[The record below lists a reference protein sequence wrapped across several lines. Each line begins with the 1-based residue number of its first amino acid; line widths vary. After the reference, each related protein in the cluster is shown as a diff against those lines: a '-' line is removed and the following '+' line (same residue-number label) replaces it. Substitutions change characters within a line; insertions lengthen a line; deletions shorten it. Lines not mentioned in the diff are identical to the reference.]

1 MIFFVKIY
9 SHTQQGHVVSA
20 TIVESIPSLKK
31 SQYKYEFVF
40 NGRIHYY
47 YHDAMYFIPQN
58 GSKSILYLK
67 VKNSKIEGVSLLT
80 LKLWEIAV
88 LLFAILMVLCVL
100 DDAAYRY
107 PKPNNGYWNRII
119 PRYTLSFLLFV
130 LCTHEVLNFVEKYYL
145 FRNAQFVEGVVTK
158 KGASDCLPEV
168 QFAYNGAVH
177 IVPPRKIAFIK
188 NPKSIPIDWL
198 IFLAYSRLNNQ
209 LGQPKMVA
217 FIKIADP
224 VLYDFSFWL
233 VDFLNVVMIVLF
245 AYCYWVGHKKNWR
258 WRKQRR
264 R

>member
-1 MIFFVKIY
+1 MIFFVKIC
-9 SHTQQGHVVSA
+9 SHIQQDHVVSG

-40 NGRIHYY
+40 NGQIHYY

-80 LKLWEIAV
+80 LKLWEIAI
-88 LLFAILMVLCVL
+88 LLLAILMVLGVL

-107 PKPNNGYWNRII
+107 PKPNDRYWNKSM
-119 PRYTLSFLLFV
+119 PRYVLSFLLFV
-130 LCTHEVLNFVEKYYL
+130 LCTNEALIFGEKYYFL
-145 FRNAQFVEGVVTK
+145 RDAQFVEGVVTK
-158 KGASDCLPEV
+158 KGTSNSLPEV

-177 IVPPRKIAFIK
+177 IVPPKKITFI
-188 NPKSIPIDWL
+188 NSAKSIPIYRL
-198 IFLAYSRLNNQ
+198 TFLVHSRLSNQ

-245 AYCYWVGHKKNWR
+245 AYFYWVGHKKNWR